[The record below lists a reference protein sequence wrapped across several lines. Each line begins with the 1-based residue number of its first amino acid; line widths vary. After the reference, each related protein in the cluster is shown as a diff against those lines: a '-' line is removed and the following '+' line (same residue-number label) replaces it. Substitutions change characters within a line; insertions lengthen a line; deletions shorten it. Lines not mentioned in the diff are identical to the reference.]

1 MKTIAI
7 IGAGPAGLMAAEM
20 LSQSNFHVTV
30 YDAMPS
36 AGRKFLMAGKGG
48 MNISHAED
56 FSTFVSRYGSR
67 QTNLA
72 PYLNAFTPTDLREWL
87 SDLGIETFVGSSGRI
102 FPKEMKAAPL
112 LRAWLQRLRANGV
125 QFSMRHR
132 WLGWQNNDTKKWVF
146 DTPNGEKIVTADA
159 VILALGGGSWARL
172 GSTGEW
178 VSILREQSVK
188 VETLQPSNCGFNVAW
203 RDYFKQRFAGQP
215 LKNVRVHFNDFQQ
228 KGEIMITEHGI
239 EGGLIYAASSRIRD
253 EIVKNGTATIHL
265 DLFPDKTT
273 EALMARLNQ
282 PRGKSSTAQFWRKQ
296 LGLDGVKAG
305 LVREILDVDALNS
318 VELVCQTLKA
328 LSLRLLAPRPIDEAI
343 SSAGGVS
350 FTALN
355 GDLKCEQLTNVFCAG
370 EMLDWEAPTGGY
382 LLTACLATGRAAGL
396 GVLNWLESGEI
407 LRPEAESN
415 H

>member
-1 MKTIAI
+1 
-7 IGAGPAGLMAAEM
+7 
-20 LSQSNFHVTV
+20 
-30 YDAMPS
+30 
-36 AGRKFLMAGKGG
+36 
-48 MNISHAED
+48 
-56 FSTFVSRYGSR
+56 
-67 QTNLA
+67 
-72 PYLNAFTPTDLREWL
+72 
-87 SDLGIETFVGSSGRI
+87 
-102 FPKEMKAAPL
+102 
-112 LRAWLQRLRANGV
+112 
-125 QFSMRHR
+125 MRHR
-132 WLGWQNNDTKKWVF
+132 WLGWQNNDTKQWVF
-146 DTPNGEKIVTADA
+146 DTPNGEKIVSADA

-215 LKNVRVHFNDFQQ
+215 LKNVSLSFNNFQQ
-228 KGEIMITEHGI
+228 KGEMMMTEHGI
-239 EGGLIYAASSRIRD
+239 EGGLIYAASSHIRD
-253 EIVKNGTATIHL
+253 EIFKNGSATIHL
-265 DLFPDKTT
+265 DLFPDKTM
-273 EALMARLNQ
+273 EALMARLNH

-305 LVREILDVDALNS
+305 LVREMLDVDALNS
-318 VELVCQTLKA
+318 AELVCQMLKA
-328 LSLRLLAPRPIDEAI
+328 LPLRLLAPRPIDEAI

-355 GDLKCEQLTNVFCAG
+355 GDLKCEPLANVFCAG

-382 LLTACLATGRAAGL
+382 LLTACLATGHAAGL
-396 GVLNWLESGEI
+396 GALNFLELCEV